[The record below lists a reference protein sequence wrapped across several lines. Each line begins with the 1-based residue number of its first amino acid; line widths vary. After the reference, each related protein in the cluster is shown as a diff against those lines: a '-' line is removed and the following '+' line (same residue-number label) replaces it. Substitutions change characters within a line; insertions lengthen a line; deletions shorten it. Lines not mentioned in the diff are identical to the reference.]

1 MIESIKAVNF
11 QSLQNVE
18 LELGKLTVIV
28 GPSSSGKSALTRAI
42 KAVASNALDSDYITR
57 GTKKSAVSLKTSDA
71 TVTIERELGDS
82 SVYKIAKVGSK
93 ESRFAR
99 LNRQVPTEVTE
110 ALGILPSTQEVADI
124 NFAGQFDMPY
134 LLKEG
139 SSSVARILG
148 QLTNVS
154 VIFEAVKEASKK
166 AKAASGIVN
175 IRKKDQV
182 ALQTELA
189 NFTDIVSKAKQV
201 NKAEAIVAE
210 CVELEAQV
218 VQLRALL
225 HAAQTASD
233 ALSAVQI
240 IPDLPDTTEL
250 MEAYNNL
257 VAFKS
262 TLRTAI
268 ISQNE
273 IKSAVL
279 AGENAQAEIDESD
292 KALHDLLAKAGKC
305 PTCSQEIH

>member
-1 MIESIKAVNF
+1 VIQSIKAVNF
-11 QSLQNVE
+11 QSLQNIE

-57 GTKKSAVSLKTSDA
+57 GTKKSAVSLKTADA

-82 SVYKIAKVGSK
+82 SVYKIAKTGSK

-182 ALQTELA
+182 SLQAELS
-189 NFTDIVSKAKQV
+189 NFTDVVSKAKQV
-201 NKAEAIVAE
+201 NKAEAIMAE
-210 CVELEAQV
+210 CIELQAQV
-218 VQLRALL
+218 DQLSSLL
-225 HAAQTASD
+225 HTAQTASD
-233 ALSAVQI
+233 ALSAIKI
-240 IPDLPDTTEL
+240 IPDVPDTTEL

-257 VAFKS
+257 LKFKA
-262 TLRTAI
+262 TLRTVLV
-268 ISQNE
+268 SQNE
-273 IKSAVL
+273 IKKACQASL
-279 AGENAQAEIDESD
+279 DAQARIDESD
-292 KALHDLLAKAGKC
+292 KELHDLLAKAGKC